1 MMKLVA
7 VAGQFLFDYKV
18 VNSAL
23 KNEILIDLSIKRDVR
38 KLPQSFFQFEVGPSH
53 NESAGFMGPF
63 DKNPRCPLFQR
74 KVGKFGVTIDISF
87 INDGIY

>member
-38 KLPQSFFQFEVGPSH
+38 KLPQSFF
-53 NESAGFMGPF
+53 
-63 DKNPRCPLFQR
+63 
-74 KVGKFGVTIDISF
+74 
-87 INDGIY
+87 